1 MFPNSEAGPSGGM
14 GWGIEN
20 ISMTDPY
27 GDAAGTLEGLQL
39 GGDKYYLL
47 RAKVLQTDMFI

>member
-1 MFPNSEAGPSGGM
+1 M